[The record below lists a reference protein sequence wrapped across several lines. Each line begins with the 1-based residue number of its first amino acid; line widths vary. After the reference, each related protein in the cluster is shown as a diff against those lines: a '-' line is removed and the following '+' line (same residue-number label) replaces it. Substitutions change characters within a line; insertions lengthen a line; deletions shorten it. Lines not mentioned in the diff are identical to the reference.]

1 MLAGVRLKGNVV
13 ILDEAH
19 NVAPTV
25 SALHSGSVTLSQARA
40 RKPQRDAVAE
50 SVHLTHCA
58 VRPRL
63 HQTQAAQR
71 QLAKYHKRYQQRL
84 AGKNL
89 FYVNQVGWRDNPPHS
104 FPRVRW

>member
-40 RKPQRDAVAE
+40 SRRGRGVRD
-50 SVHLTHCA
+50 LTL
-58 VRPRL
+58 RL
-63 HQTQAAQR
+63 RSRNQQIQAAHR

>member
-40 RKPQRDAVAE
+40 SRRGRG
-50 SVHLTHCA
+50 
-58 VRPRL
+58 VRV
-63 HQTQAAQR
+63 T
-71 QLAKYHKRYQQRL
+71 
-84 AGKNL
+84 
-89 FYVNQVGWRDNPPHS
+89 
-104 FPRVRW
+104 